1 MEGAW
6 KVEDARRL
14 LRNVAWTEQ
23 FNWQLI
29 ALAAFDGVFLRGDG
43 MRVQAEQPSYIDRNR
58 WNYLDD

>member
-1 MEGAW
+1 MECAW

-43 MRVQAEQPSYIDRNR
+43 MRDCFCGVQGNTD
-58 WNYLDD
+58 L